1 MELFY
6 GGGGRSN
13 PDFRYKVKIN
23 RYKCGPGSVSDMMEW
38 CDNYPVT
45 GTGYFQRY
53 YVNWRSDDG
62 GFDDDHVTFQFEWE
76 EPAILFTLKFAS

>member
-13 PDFRYKVKIN
+13 PDFRYKVRVKYPLN
-23 RYKCGPGSVSDMMEW
+23 GMMEW
-38 CDNYPVT
+38 CNEYPVV

-53 YVNWRSDDG
+53 YVDFRDG
-62 GFDDDHVTFQFEWE
+62 RKESHDTEYVTFQFETE
-76 EPAILFTLKFAS
+76 QPAILFALKFGAA

>member
-13 PDFRYKVKIN
+13 PDFRYKVRIN
-23 RYKCGPGSVSDMMEW
+23 RKAPGDVNEMMEW

-45 GTGYFQRY
+45 GSGYFQRY
-53 YVNWRSDDG
+53 YLDWRDEKGEFSDDY
-62 GFDDDHVTFQFEWE
+62 VTFQFEWE
-76 EPAILFTLKFAS
+76 EPAIMFALKFGVA